1 MTSTYTYAI
10 SKVRSDPV
18 DHPSHYNTHPA
29 GVECIDVV
37 EHMTFNLGN
46 AVKYLWR
53 AGLKGNTVED
63 LRKAIWYINREIER
77 YQKEAIKARS
87 TETLAGRLETL
98 AERLQVNAPTI
109 PKR

>member
-1 MTSTYTYAI
+1 M
-10 SKVRSDPV
+10 SDPV

-77 YQKEAIKARS
+77 HQKEAIKARS
-87 TETLAGRLETL
+87 TETLAGGLETL
-98 AERLQVNAPTI
+98 TERLQVNAPTI